1 MLADDLI
8 GYAIVGKAYGMRYLL
23 SHIGILPTQA
33 FIRNGTYEPTQRLF

>member
-23 SHIGILPTQA
+23 GHIDILPTA
-33 FIRNGTYEPTQRLF
+33 TFIHNGTYEPTQRLF